1 MIDVAGYGASSI
13 DLVYL
18 LPAYPAPEG
27 PLSKL
32 RVISHSLQPGGQT
45 ATAMAACAALGLR
58 AAFLGATGHD
68 AHGALVREALAARG
82 VDLSHAVIADAPQP
96 HAVIL
101 LAEGQAER
109 IVLWHRDANV
119 EANLFPVEY
128 SRLGAAAG
136 GARLLH
142 VDDTDE
148 AGAIAAARVA
158 RAAGRLVTTDIDRL
172 TERTKELLALATH
185 PVLAEHVPAALTGE
199 PDLPRALRRLRALTP
214 APIVVTRG
222 AQGAVALD
230 GDAIVETAGF
240 RVEAV
245 DTTGAGDVFRA
256 GFIAALLDAQPLD
269 AAMRFANAAAA
280 VSCTRHGAMA
290 SVPSRA
296 DVDALL
302 RKS

>member
-13 DLVYL
+13 DLVYI
-18 LPAYPAPEG
+18 LPAYPSPEG

-32 RVISHSLQPGGQT
+32 RVISHGLQPGGQT
-45 ATAMAACAALGLR
+45 ATAMAGCAALGLS
-58 AAFLGATGHD
+58 AAFLGATGDD
-68 AHGALVREALAARG
+68 AHGALVREALASRG
-82 VDLSHAVIADAPQP
+82 VDLSYAAVIDGPQP

-109 IVLWHRDANV
+109 IVLWHRDAK
-119 EANLFPVEY
+119 FIPDEY
-128 SRLGAAAG
+128 SRLNTAAG

-148 AGAIAAARVA
+148 AGAIAAATIA
-158 RAAGRLVTTDIDRL
+158 RAAGRLVTTDIDRV
-172 TERTKELLALATH
+172 TDRTKELLALATH
-185 PVLAEHVPAALTGE
+185 PVLAEHVPSALTGDA
-199 PDLPRALRRLRALTP
+199 DLARALRALRRITQ

-222 AQGAVALD
+222 AQGAAALE
-230 GDAIVETAGF
+230 GDILVEAPGF

-256 GFIAALLDAQPLD
+256 GFIAALLEAQPLA

-280 VSCTRHGAMA
+280 ASCTRHGAMA

-296 DVDALL
+296 AVLALL
-302 RKS
+302 